1 MQKVGF
7 ITTFLH
13 SINATRESN
22 KNGRFSARLRLV
34 NLMLGRE
41 IKKCRF
47 SRYYRNFR
55 GKKTRGVFTFT
66 EAYLYAKVGRI

>member
-22 KNGRFSARLRLV
+22 ENGRFSPGWHSL
-34 NLMLGRE
+34 
-41 IKKCRF
+41 KCRF

-66 EAYLYAKVGRI
+66 EAYLYTKVGRI